1 MFVSSYNSAVL
12 AVRLSCLLKAEL
24 DLPVVSTFWT
34 DSTAVLHCI
43 KNNTKR
49 FPVFV
54 ANRLTIIEQNTELDC
69 WRHVPS
75 NLNPA
80 DLASRGIRA
89 NSNEVKRWLKGPE
102 FLTKPRTEWPTNKL
116 SNLTP
121 PEEFISAKEQTICS
135 ALESRFTGELN
146 SIDKLINRC
155 SNLYK
160 LKRLT
165 AWILKYK
172 FFLQNRNSFDCK
184 LKILKQI
191 TVENLQNAE
200 IELVKYTQRQHFP
213 YLFTKTS
220 SHRWPLFMR
229 KINPIFLDGVAR
241 VGGKLAQ
248 LDIDVDIKH
257 PIIMPQGSHLTELVI
272 RQHHDKLGHAG
283 TSHTWASLRQRFW
296 VVKGAAA
303 VRHSIGQCIKCK
315 RRNASVCKQLMADL
329 PSCRVQTDK
338 PPFYKV
344 GVDYFGPFLV
354 KQGRSRI
361 KRYGCKFLCLT
372 TRAVHIEVASD
383 LSTDSFINAPRRFI
397 ARRGQP
403 DEIFS
408 DNGTNFVGA
417 ERVLRESLQ
426 SLQQSKLNN
435 FCLQLEIK
443 WRFNPPYA
451 SHMGGAWE
459 RMIRSMPRILNALTQ
474 MQTLTEECLVTL
486 MTEVEGILNSRPLVL
501 LMLHDSEEEPL
512 TPNHLLLLRGNPNL
526 PPGTFDTNSCYTRRR
541 WAQVQFLANQF

>member
-1 MFVSSYNSAVL
+1 MTASVYDPMGFVAPVILEAKLLLQDLCKQKANWDSVISEEERVRWSRWLEELPYLSELRIPRCFTQVAAASYEIHCFADASSFAYGACSYLCIIDTKGFVHCSFLLGKSRLAPIKSISIPKLELTAAVL

-24 DLPVVSTFWT
+24 DLLVVSTFWT

-172 FFLQNRNSFDCK
+172 FFLQNRNSCDCK
-184 LKILKQI
+184 FKILKQI

-241 VGGKLAQ
+241 VGGRLAQ

-257 PIIMPQGSHLTELVI
+257 PIIMPQCSHLTELVI
-272 RQHHDKLGHAG
+272 RQHNDKLGHAG

-296 VVKGAAA
+296 VVKGSAA

-315 RRNASVCKQLMADL
+315 RRNASVGKQLMADL
-329 PSCRVQTDK
+329 PRCRVDRQ
-338 PPFYKV
+338 
-344 GVDYFGPFLV
+344 
-354 KQGRSRI
+354 
-361 KRYGCKFLCLT
+361 
-372 TRAVHIEVASD
+372 A
-383 LSTDSFINAPRRFI
+383 
-397 ARRGQP
+397 
-403 DEIFS
+403 
-408 DNGTNFVGA
+408 
-417 ERVLRESLQ
+417 
-426 SLQQSKLNN
+426 
-435 FCLQLEIK
+435 
-443 WRFNPPYA
+443 
-451 SHMGGAWE
+451 
-459 RMIRSMPRILNALTQ
+459 
-474 MQTLTEECLVTL
+474 TLL
-486 MTEVEGILNSRPLVL
+486 
-501 LMLHDSEEEPL
+501 
-512 TPNHLLLLRGNPNL
+512 
-526 PPGTFDTNSCYTRRR
+526 
-541 WAQVQFLANQF
+541 

>member
-1 MFVSSYNSAVL
+1 MLDNGVKEKVLGIQWHVKGDYFTFDIHVNKKSFTRRGLLSMTASVYDPMGFVAPVILEAKLLLQDLCKQKVNWDSVISEEERVRWSRWLEELPYLNELRIPRCFTQVAAASYEIHCFADASSFAYGACSYLRIIDTKGFVHCSFLLGKSRLAPIKSISIPKLELTAAVL
-12 AVRLSCLLKAEL
+12 AVRLGLSCLLKAEL

-135 ALESRFTGELN
+135 TLESHFTGELN

-241 VGGKLAQ
+241 VGGRLAQ

-257 PIIMPQGSHLTELVI
+257 PIIMPQCSHLTELVI

-303 VRHSIGQCIKCK
+303 VRHSIGQ
-315 RRNASVCKQLMADL
+315 
-329 PSCRVQTDK
+329 
-338 PPFYKV
+338 
-344 GVDYFGPFLV
+344 
-354 KQGRSRI
+354 
-361 KRYGCKFLCLT
+361 
-372 TRAVHIEVASD
+372 
-383 LSTDSFINAPRRFI
+383 
-397 ARRGQP
+397 
-403 DEIFS
+403 
-408 DNGTNFVGA
+408 
-417 ERVLRESLQ
+417 
-426 SLQQSKLNN
+426 
-435 FCLQLEIK
+435 
-443 WRFNPPYA
+443 
-451 SHMGGAWE
+451 
-459 RMIRSMPRILNALTQ
+459 
-474 MQTLTEECLVTL
+474 
-486 MTEVEGILNSRPLVL
+486 
-501 LMLHDSEEEPL
+501 
-512 TPNHLLLLRGNPNL
+512 
-526 PPGTFDTNSCYTRRR
+526 
-541 WAQVQFLANQF
+541 